1 MWSEQKHASSWEVGG
16 TTTSMVAAGEV
27 IKMLGT
33 MFHSFIWGGVNSRV
47 DIAIWLHNV
56 GVGVKMP
63 GLPFPFKTE
72 ASALN
77 NSLTF
82 PLYLSAALLISL
94 FCFVMKEST
103 NSCRASETEENYL
116 IWSLMA
122 DDSPLEGACLYF
134 PAVAKSALIDIM
146 RRSHTCKS
154 CVTHCSVTTQKTVI
168 RHGCEEKVTI
178 LLYID

>member
-63 GLPFPFKTE
+63 GLPFPSKTE

-82 PLYLSAALLISL
+82 PLPQRSSSDFSVFFCDEREHKQLQGKWNRGKLSDMVTDGWWFPTGGSL
-94 FCFVMKEST
+94 SIFS
-103 NSCRASETEENYL
+103 SCREVSSYRHYAKKSYL
-116 IWSLMA
+116 
-122 DDSPLEGACLYF
+122 
-134 PAVAKSALIDIM
+134 
-146 RRSHTCKS
+146 
-154 CVTHCSVTTQKTVI
+154 
-168 RHGCEEKVTI
+168 
-178 LLYID
+178 

>member
-94 FCFVMKEST
+94 FSFVMKEST
-103 NSCRASETEENYL
+103 NSCRASETGKLSDMVTDGWWFPTGGSLSIFSSCREVSSYRHYAKKSYL
-116 IWSLMA
+116 
-122 DDSPLEGACLYF
+122 
-134 PAVAKSALIDIM
+134 
-146 RRSHTCKS
+146 
-154 CVTHCSVTTQKTVI
+154 
-168 RHGCEEKVTI
+168 
-178 LLYID
+178 

>member
-63 GLPFPFKTE
+63 GLPFPSKTE

-94 FCFVMKEST
+94 FSFVMKEST

-122 DDSPLEGACLYF
+122 DDSPLEGTHGNESLSIFSSCRKVSSYRHY
-134 PAVAKSALIDIM
+134 AK
-146 RRSHTCKS
+146 KS
-154 CVTHCSVTTQKTVI
+154 Y
-168 RHGCEEKVTI
+168 
-178 LLYID
+178 L